1 MVRSRGGIPPTHA
14 RHRDTPRALLEWSPP
29 TAHAA
34 PGAAATAATAASVA
48 GPMVAAAAAATG
60 GGSAAESALSAVL
73 WRRRRTGR
81 RWGAMVCG
89 TAEINQAAGTL
100 RFEHPTR
107 ASAYQRTAH
116 SVPCR
121 LRRPALLGKWS
132 CLAAPLEQI
141 LIARRRPQEE
151 AAARAQEDAAN
162 AGKSPAQH
170 AQDQIDLATGT
181 PGAGSGQTGGPGI
194 GHEATHTVQ
203 QGSSGQSSKPPK
215 SS

>member
-1 MVRSRGGIPPTHA
+1 MPKA
-14 RHRDTPRALLEWSPP
+14 
-29 TAHAA
+29 
-34 PGAAATAATAASVA
+34 
-48 GPMVAAAAAATG
+48 G
-60 GGSAAESALSAVL
+60 GGSGKASGAAEGTDIELDPAGNPMRALEPGTSQGNVVGQREVQVAAL
-73 WRRRRTGR
+73 QNASETG
-81 RWGAMVCG
+81 APFCEVC
-89 TAEINQAAGTL
+89 
-100 RFEHPTR
+100 
-107 ASAYQRTAH
+107 
-116 SVPCR
+116 
-121 LRRPALLGKWS
+121 
-132 CLAAPLEQI
+132 EQKKD
-141 LIARRRPQEE
+141 AEE